1 MEKLSMLCWKP
12 KTKKICNFLHFSL
25 TTWEKLR
32 IADFYKSFMF
42 LWESSLYWNK
52 LINIKI
58 MHKSSAF
65 KCWLWTLLHKMAN
78 FMTLMTLHCSF
89 SVSMWTI
96 LRQVSFL
103 MTTEAFSI
111 GWFMCAIPSNVP
123 KFPALIASSSCRHR
137 HFHQLLFSD

>member
-58 MHKSSAF
+58 ICINHLLLNVGSGHYFIKWPTLWHLWHSIVAFLSPCGQSFAKCPFWWQLKHSALDGSCVQF
-65 KCWLWTLLHKMAN
+65 LAMCPN
-78 FMTLMTLHCSF
+78 FPH
-89 SVSMWTI
+89 W
-96 LRQVSFL
+96 
-103 MTTEAFSI
+103 
-111 GWFMCAIPSNVP
+111 
-123 KFPALIASSSCRHR
+123 
-137 HFHQLLFSD
+137 